1 VPPKAEPDL
10 VKRSRRTVTIRTFE
24 AREYDG
30 SRMAKPLHDQI
41 VEVATKILA
50 NEPQGIRSTPLI
62 RTHIRNGIPDLTL
75 GDSAIH
81 QVLLKYARQPD
92 AVIYQP
98 GRGIFRHTRFRD
110 TAEASP
116 VVSLP
121 LAVEKIAEEMF
132 YQPFAEWLVADL
144 EECTKAKPV
153 GGNKLKDKWGT
164 PDVIGVRKPSV
175 GDVIPAPIEI
185 VSAEIKVS
193 TDGLIT
199 AFGQACAYKL
209 FSHRSYIVV
218 PKTASPE
225 DISRLGSLCL
235 VVGIGLILLDPHSSQ
250 DPEFQIRNRAARH
263 EPDTFYVNEKLRH
276 VLKELLD

>member
-1 VPPKAEPDL
+1 
-10 VKRSRRTVTIRTFE
+10 
-24 AREYDG
+24 
-30 SRMAKPLHDQI
+30 MAKPLHDQI
-41 VEVATKILA
+41 VAGATKILA
-50 NEPQGIRSTPLI
+50 NEPQGVRSTPLI
-62 RTHIRNGIPDLTL
+62 RTHIRNSIPDLTL

-81 QVLLKYARQPD
+81 QVLLNYVRQPD

-110 TAEASP
+110 TAEATP

-121 LAVEKIAEEMF
+121 LAVERIAEEMF

-185 VSAEIKVS
+185 VSAEIKVPPMVS
-193 TDGLIT
+193 LLRSDRRAHTNCSATDRTSSCRRRLHPRT
-199 AFGQACAYKL
+199 SVAW
-209 FSHRSYIVV
+209 
-218 PKTASPE
+218 
-225 DISRLGSLCL
+225 SRC
-235 VVGIGLILLDPHSSQ
+235 VW
-250 DPEFQIRNRAARH
+250 
-263 EPDTFYVNEKLRH
+263 
-276 VLKELLD
+276 